1 MVIGVTGLLGAGK
14 DEVANFFVSKGF
26 HSYSLSDELRAILR
40 ERGEEP
46 DRDALFRLGNELR
59 ARYGTGYLASRI
71 RQKLER
77 PAVVTSIRNPGE
89 VEEFRKDSDFV
100 LLNVVAPLEMRYER
114 VIRRRREGEET
125 LTLEEFRMKEARE
138 LEGSETG
145 QKLGQVAAMA
155 DFVVENDSTLEA
167 LHARLEHLYRMLKT
181 RYTKE
186 VK

>member
-14 DEVANFFVSKGF
+14 DEVAKFFVSKGF
-26 HSYSLSDELRAILR
+26 YSYSLSDELRAILR
-40 ERGEEP
+40 ERGEAP
-46 DRDALFRLGNELR
+46 QRDALFRLGNELR
-59 ARYGTGYLASRI
+59 ARYGTGYLASRV
-71 RQKLER
+71 RQKLKR

-89 VEEFRKDSDFV
+89 VEEFRKDSDFA

-114 VIRRRREGEET
+114 LLRRGREGEES

-145 QKLGQVAAMA
+145 QQLGQVAAMA

-167 LHARLEHLYRMLKT
+167 LHEKLEQLYEILKK
-181 RYTKE
+181 RYTKKE
-186 VK
+186 V